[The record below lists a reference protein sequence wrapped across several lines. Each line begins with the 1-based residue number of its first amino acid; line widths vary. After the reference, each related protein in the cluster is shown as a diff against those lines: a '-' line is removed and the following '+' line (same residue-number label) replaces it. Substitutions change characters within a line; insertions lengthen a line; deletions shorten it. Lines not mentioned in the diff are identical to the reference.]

1 MLENCAICINWL
13 VDNSL
18 SFSSLGHLLSLDSN
32 LLLCL
37 SLASSDCS
45 LWLLDDDL
53 LGLTLL
59 ALHLHSLPTLN
70 LDLSRRHQL
79 YLL

>member
-1 MLENCAICINWL
+1 MLEDCAICINWL

-18 SFSSLGHLLSLDSN
+18 PFSSLGHLLSLDSN

-37 SLASSDCS
+37 SLASGDRG
-45 LWLLDDDL
+45 LWLLNDDL
-53 LGLTLL
+53 LGLSLL
-59 ALHLHSLPTLN
+59 ALHLHSLPALD
-70 LDLSRRHQL
+70 LDLSRGYQL